1 MVLEDVAHFRETKTM
16 SQAQKFR
23 RRKTPMISLVGAMD
37 ERVLW
42 RIPVDMIIEA
52 VCRAEDRKDY
62 DSLTDEIIINF
73 VQVGYQCK

>member
-1 MVLEDVAHFRETKTM
+1 
-16 SQAQKFR
+16 
-23 RRKTPMISLVGAMD
+23 MISLVGAMD